1 MNPFI
6 SDDELPDKLKIAQKA
21 LEKDYGALGDAQ
33 KAELER
39 LLKNKARFDRLAVI
53 EQWRVINQNLA
64 QHEYRPPA
72 KVLTME
78 QLLQKD
84 SFVPKFLEDHDKVDM
99 AQLLGFEEKHKKR
112 R

>member
-6 SDDELPDKLKIAQKA
+6 TDDELPEKLKIAQRA
-21 LEKDYGALGDAQ
+21 LEKDFGALGEAQ
-33 KAELER
+33 RAELER
-39 LLKNKARFDRLAVI
+39 LLKSKARFDKLGAL

-64 QHEYRPPA
+64 QHDYRPPA
-72 KVLTME
+72 KVLTMD

-84 SFVPKFLEDHDKVDM
+84 SFVPKFLEDHDKIDM
-99 AQLLGFEEKHKKR
+99 AQLLGFEDKNKKR